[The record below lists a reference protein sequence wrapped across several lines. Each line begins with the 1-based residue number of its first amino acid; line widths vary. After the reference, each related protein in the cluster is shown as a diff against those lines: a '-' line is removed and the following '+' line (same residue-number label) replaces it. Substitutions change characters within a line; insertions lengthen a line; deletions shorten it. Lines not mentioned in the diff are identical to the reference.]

1 MKVVILRLCPQSDL
15 LVRKI
20 LEEQPPKHS
29 GQLPIFLKASRLG
42 DSIEV
47 YEQCGKDYEEA
58 WLSHL
63 YTLTTDDG
71 DLDALFDNDEL
82 LRYWAWLKRY
92 GGNQQKEFQAVLQWL
107 YEKNIILSSI

>member
-1 MKVVILRLCPQSDL
+1 M
-15 LVRKI
+15 RKI
-20 LEEQPPKHS
+20 LKAEMPKRV
-29 GQLPIFLKASRLG
+29 GQLPIYLKATRT
-42 DSIEV
+42 DRSIEV

-71 DLDALFDNDEL
+71 DLDTLFADDEL

-92 GGNQQKEFQAVLQWL
+92 GGNQQREFQAVLKWL